1 MLKQI
6 GPTAMQLSVVEF
18 DEDEAKGWRALQ
30 NQECFA
36 EAAQLIEY
44 FALEYDSNYRR
55 LKWHL
60 AQMQAFAGNTT
71 EALAAARLST
81 SPVQEQMHPDFD
93 WNDYVLATIAFLQKD
108 RAAFDLHRSSLKGN
122 RTAAQTRCM
131 RLESPASPPTLSRK
145 REREREQARSGSGS
159 GSLSR
164 VLVGEGWGEGGSIL
178 QGLRQGFCQSG
189 RFLLRATP
197 RSLRLC
203 VGELMCLN

>member
-1 MLKQI
+1 MKTFNLYSTVLAATLSAGAVAADCKQMLKQI

-81 SPVQEQMHPDFD
+81 SPVQEQ
-93 WNDYVLATIAFLQKD
+93 T
-108 RAAFDLHRSSLKGN
+108 
-122 RTAAQTRCM
+122 
-131 RLESPASPPTLSRK
+131 
-145 REREREQARSGSGS
+145 
-159 GSLSR
+159 
-164 VLVGEGWGEGGSIL
+164 
-178 QGLRQGFCQSG
+178 
-189 RFLLRATP
+189 
-197 RSLRLC
+197 
-203 VGELMCLN
+203 